1 MSSCP
6 PRSHAT
12 WPQSFLPRARG
23 CVRLGSCRLP
33 AHVASLDIE
42 LAEIEIEMREP
53 EEKVELEEMM
63 MGETQDEVDL
73 GVMYNGL
80 VSGYEPRD
88 L

>member
-1 MSSCP
+1 
-6 PRSHAT
+6 
-12 WPQSFLPRARG
+12 
-23 CVRLGSCRLP
+23 
-33 AHVASLDIE
+33 VASLDIE